1 MPKKRAA
8 VPPTPKTA
16 TKAVAKRRAT
26 RRGPAGPRGPEPGD
40 SALALDH
47 PDIAP
52 LEARIRAGGGAA
64 LAAYRDPYAGSA
76 VILASLP
83 LGAIEPTPFQ
93 RDLSRVHADRLS
105 VAIGAVGIF
114 LSPMGRRQFCLVNQQ
129 RQADTIQSRRCHA
142 LIVRLPCIPHRQ
154 ERSHASW
161 GGTADAARA

>member
-114 LSPMGRRQFCLVNQQ
+114 LDPVIAVPTRAPFRAWGPVAGTRRATTRPCLVIS
-129 RQADTIQSRRCHA
+129 TS
-142 LIVRLPCIPHRQ
+142 
-154 ERSHASW
+154 
-161 GGTADAARA
+161 